1 MGIAFLL
8 EWLGVRGRSLSLFSG
23 KRSEVVTQLTRE
35 SGDCS
40 ITTERPPRATGD
52 YSSIA
57 AYSSAL
63 ISKLASEG
71 SDSFTFTIQPCP

>member
-1 MGIAFLL
+1 MT
-8 EWLGVRGRSLSLFSG
+8 VRSASS
-23 KRSEVVTQLTRE
+23 
-35 SGDCS
+35 DH
-40 ITTERPPRATGD
+40 RATGD

-71 SDSFTFTIQPCP
+71 SDSFTFTSQPCP